1 MLFQTTVTVIVFAIM
16 IIIIKYQNFLR
27 AYYVP
32 DPGQEL
38 YKYNL
43 IWNLQQLMMMVLK
56 VFDTC

>member
-1 MLFQTTVTVIVFAIM
+1 M
-16 IIIIKYQNFLR
+16 IIIIKYQNLLR

-43 IWNLQQLMMMVLK
+43 IWNLQQAYDDCAINFIL
-56 VFDTC
+56 